1 MGGAAQSFHAFT
13 AETDPDSGLMLTA
26 KSADCTSRP
35 RRRMAK
41 LFAFLYTDP
50 GSGLLLWQVLLG
62 AFVGVGFYF
71 RRILTFFGIGR
82 NRKE

>member
-1 MGGAAQSFHAFT
+1 LHI
-13 AETDPDSGLMLTA
+13 ETSKEDGE
-26 KSADCTSRP
+26 
-35 RRRMAK
+35 